1 MWMIP
6 EENTFMANIGA
17 ASTSKY
23 WDPVIFAEIDYTGGV
38 GLTKHNFYV
47 KYLQG
52 CKLFVPAMNTA
63 TQIFVCGICKPGFL
77 TINDVLGTHTTVE
90 HKATIYDLVGN
101 SNFHHFDFDLT
112 ERLDIK

>member
-1 MWMIP
+1 MIP